1 MSRKQQLAVLVG
13 LGISLVFLWI
23 AFRNL
28 NPGLILEE
36 MRNANPVWLL
46 LGAANYFIAVGII
59 TLRWWFLVSAI
70 QPTAYRPMYPLVCI
84 GYMGNNVYPFRAG
97 EALRA
102 YLLQRNLGVPI
113 VKGATTVIIERIFD
127 GLVMLTFVIVSLLF
141 VDVVSDDIQRVASFA
156 APVFIT
162 ALLIF
167 FVLAARPN
175 LLRQLVQVMVRLL
188 PGTLGDLVERI
199 SEDVIS
205 GLEGLRTP
213 LQLAGTVGS
222 SYASWMVEALT
233 YWAVAF
239 AFGIEASYPLILLVV
254 GTTNLAGLIPAS
266 PGQIGVFEFFA
277 SAVLIAAGV
286 DEALALSYAF
296 TTHLVVWLPVTAAG
310 FFFLVRQGLGWNAI
324 TQAHELE
331 SDKLESSAGS

>member
-1 MSRKQQLAVLVG
+1 MSRKQQLAVLIG
-13 LGISLVFLWI
+13 LVVSGVFLWI
-23 AFRNL
+23 AFRDL
-28 NPGLILEE
+28 NPGKIIDE
-36 MRNANPVWLL
+36 MQQANPLWLA

-70 QPTAYRPMYPLVCI
+70 QPVPYWRMYPLVAI

-102 YLLQRNLGVPI
+102 YLLQRNLDVPI
-113 VKGATTVIIERIFD
+113 VKGATTVVIERIFD

-141 VDVVSDDIQRVASFA
+141 VDVVSEDIQRVASFA
-156 APVFIT
+156 APVFIG
-162 ALLIF
+162 ALIVF
-167 FVLAARPN
+167 FVLAARPD
-175 LLRQLVQVMVRLL
+175 LLRQLVQFAARLL
-188 PGTLGDLVERI
+188 PGKLGDLVAAI
-199 SEDVIS
+199 SEDIIS

-277 SAVLIAAGV
+277 SSVLIAAGV
-286 DEALALSYAF
+286 EEALALSYAF
-296 TTHLVVWLPVTAAG
+296 TTHLVVWLPVTLAG
-310 FFFLVRQGLGWNAI
+310 FFFLIRQGLGWNAI
-324 TQAHELE
+324 AHAHELE
-331 SDKLESSAGS
+331 SDTLEVSVGS